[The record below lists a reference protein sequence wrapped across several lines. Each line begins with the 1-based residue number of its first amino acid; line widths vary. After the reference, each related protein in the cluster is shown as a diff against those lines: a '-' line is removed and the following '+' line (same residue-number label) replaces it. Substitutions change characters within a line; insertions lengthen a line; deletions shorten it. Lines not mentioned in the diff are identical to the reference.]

1 MGWIEITLICFAS
14 LLVLFTVSVSYFIAR
29 GVFHPLHLSL
39 AQTRAKEMERTPD
52 LLLEYDRWE
61 KHPYMIRSRFGYD
74 LKTYF
79 LPADE
84 TGTAGTKKNKFVVIA
99 HGYTY
104 SHHGSIKY
112 AWLMKKFGF
121 NVILYDERY
130 HGESGGKTC
139 TLGYYEQFDLED
151 VISDTFLRY
160 GPNLFLGTYGESM
173 GATTALL
180 EQGFDHRLR
189 FVIADCGFADLP
201 LLLTNM
207 VKSRY
212 HLPRFPFIP
221 LAEMFFRMATRTSM
235 KKIRPI
241 VAVPEATQP
250 ILFIHGQE
258 DRFVPAIH
266 SQMLYDACPTAKQ
279 IYLAENNARHAES
292 FRKNRQEYERILTE
306 FMVRNQ
312 LF

>member
-1 MGWIEITLICFAS
+1 MGWIEITLICFGI
-14 LLVLFTVSVSYFIAR
+14 LLMLFTVSLSYFMAR
-29 GVFHPLHLSL
+29 GIFHPLHLSL
-39 AQTRAKEMERTPD
+39 AETRAKEMERTPD
-52 LLLEYDRWE
+52 LLMEYDRWE
-61 KHPYMIRSRFGYD
+61 KQTYIIRSRFGYD
-74 LKTYF
+74 LKTYY

-84 TGTAGTKKNKFVVIA
+84 TLSVGTQKNKYVIIA

-112 AWLMKKFGF
+112 AWLMKKFGY

-139 TLGYYEQFDLED
+139 TLGYYEQYDLED
-151 VISDTFLRY
+151 VISDTFHRY

-173 GATTALL
+173 GATTVLL
-180 EQGFDHRLR
+180 EQGFDHRSR

-221 LAEMFFRMATRTSM
+221 LAEGFFRLATRASM

-241 VAVPEATQP
+241 AAVPKATQP
-250 ILFIHGQE
+250 ILFIHGKE
-258 DRFVPAIH
+258 DRFVPCVH
-266 SQMLYDACPTAKQ
+266 TQMLYDACLTPKQ
-279 IYLAENNARHAES
+279 IFIAENNARHAES
-292 FRKNRQEYERILTE
+292 FRKNRSEYEWVLTD
-306 FMVRNQ
+306 FMTQNH